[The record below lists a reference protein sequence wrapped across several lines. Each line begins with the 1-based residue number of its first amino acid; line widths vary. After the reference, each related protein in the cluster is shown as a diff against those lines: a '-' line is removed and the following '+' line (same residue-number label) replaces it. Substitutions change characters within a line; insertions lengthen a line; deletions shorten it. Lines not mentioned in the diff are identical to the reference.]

1 MIGWTRIAAIG
12 AALSVSAAACSPG
25 IAGGAA
31 SGDLPPAPPVR
42 ELRSTEPVV
51 PDDGLHRIVA
61 TIPRSTPSSPQW
73 KPGSGRDG
81 AGGAF
86 TLTVEM
92 LAALP
97 DGASLVAEHGVLG
110 YRDDSGELVVLGPIS
125 VRSSTSNDQLNAD
138 YEAPLEDIEASAV
151 AERLASLPGVESVS
165 AITDT
170 SYAVTAASLDVFDD
184 LGVTVAEDGFFAL
197 SGDPYEPYQWPLD
210 NRGDNLDQLSLPSV
224 PAQSS
229 DADVDGLEARTG
241 ATGVGVVVAV
251 VDSGVDF
258 AHPDLN
264 GSAWLN
270 PGEDCASGP
279 GNGIDDDDN
288 GFVDDC
294 TGWDFGN
301 DDPVGYDGGSDAHGT
316 HVAGLIAATA
326 GNGIGIAGLAPDA
339 EIMDL
344 RVDSADGV
352 IQASA
357 IARAIRYAAD
367 NGADIVNLSLG
378 SQPGASPEAVVEIA
392 EAVEYA
398 ADKGVLLVVAAGNN
412 ATSLDDSAVYP
423 ASLDTANM
431 IVVAA
436 STPDDR
442 PAGFSNT
449 GSPVDV
455 FAPGELVLSTVP
467 GDGLAFHSGT
477 SQAAPLVAAAAALV
491 LEQQPGLAPGD
502 VAGLLA
508 STGDRNDSLSSA
520 VLGVSRFNA
529 AAAIGVEVVEDGA
542 ADSVTIAGLTD
553 DDNGLVTATISLNVD
568 GGQFNQPYH
577 WEASLVTIIDG
588 DPYAVTGYP
597 VSTDGT
603 DAGRNEPAA
612 DSVDTDERGAVYLA
626 EKGASSAT
634 WSTSLPPGLYA
645 LVIEAVPRTDST
657 VRLGNAYLA
666 TFTVGDN
673 DDRGLDGPDD
683 GFDSGPGD
691 PGDGS
696 RPGDDRPG
704 DSVPGGTAG
713 DTSGDDSTAGSGDK
727 EGDTDSYDGDGGT
740 GSTPGAGEEDAGDD
754 DTDLDNG
761 GRSDDAETELDDR
774 NNGDPVDDAP
784 GDDASVD
791 TDLDG
796 GASDDGGA
804 DDEWAETDP
813 TGGTDD
819 SDSGGGSDLDDDS
832 GDEVIE
838 LGPDRAQDGEWT
850 VTDIDPRTGWV
861 DTENLVQIAGTFPR
875 PVEVWFDDNPGHVE
889 FQSETLLVVRTGRHQ
904 SPGPVDVDLI
914 SGTGEPAL
922 TLPHAYAFLSKDD
935 GAITIDIGDGSGGS
949 TGGPDSDGDTDDQ
962 EPDFDL
968 GPGDDPPTVT
978 DGSGSGGN
986 GPSGTD
992 NPRSRNRQARAELVG
1007 DRTPLDNGLWVVRL
1021 DGLSAIGD
1029 VPACNEDPCRTR
1041 RI

>member
-1 MIGWTRIAAIG
+1 MIGWPRIAAIG
-12 AALSVSAAACSPG
+12 AALSVSAAACGPG
-25 IAGGAA
+25 VAGGPAT
-31 SGDLPPAPPVR
+31 GDLPPAPPVR

-61 TIPRSTPSSPQW
+61 TIPRSAPSSPEW
-73 KPGSGRDG
+73 GSGSTRDG
-81 AGGAF
+81 NDGDGGVF
-86 TLTVEM
+86 TMTVET
-92 LAALP
+92 LPALP
-97 DGASLVAEHGVLG
+97 DGVSLVAEDGVLG
-110 YRDDSGELVVLGPIS
+110 YRNDSGELVVLGPIS
-125 VRSSTSNDQLNAD
+125 VRSSKSNDQLDLENG
-138 YEAPLEDIEASAV
+138 APLEDIEASAV
-151 AERLASLPGVESVS
+151 AERLASLP
-165 AITDT
+165 
-170 SYAVTAASLDVFDD
+170 
-184 LGVTVAEDGFFAL
+184 
-197 SGDPYEPYQWPLD
+197 
-210 NRGDNLDQLSLPSV
+210 
-224 PAQSS
+224 
-229 DADVDGLEARTG
+229 
-241 ATGVGVVVAV
+241 
-251 VDSGVDF
+251 GVDF

-294 TGWDFGN
+294 TGWDFGS
-301 DDPVGYDGGSDAHGT
+301 DDPIGYDGDNDAHGT

-326 GNGIGIAGLAPDA
+326 GNGIGIAGLAPEA

-352 IQASA
+352 IRASA

-378 SQPGASPEAVVEIA
+378 SQPGASTATAVEIA
-392 EAVEYA
+392 DAVDYA
-398 ADKGVLLVVAAGNN
+398 ADKGVLLVAAAGNN

-436 STPDDR
+436 STPDDG

-491 LEQQPGLAPGD
+491 LEQQPGLVPAE

-520 VLGVSRFNA
+520 VAGVSRFNA
-529 AAAIGVEVVEDGA
+529 ATAIGVDVVEDVA
-542 ADSVTIAGLTD
+542 PESVTIAGLTD
-553 DDNGLVTATISLNVD
+553 DDKGLVTATISLNVD
-568 GGQFNQPYH
+568 GAQFNQPYH
-577 WEASLVTIIDG
+577 WEASLVTIIDR
-588 DPYAVTGYP
+588 DPFAVTEHR
-597 VSTDGT
+597 VSTSGT
-603 DAGRNEPAA
+603 EAGRNEPAA
-612 DSVDTDERGAVYLA
+612 DSVLTDQRGAVYLA

-634 WSTSLPPGLYA
+634 WSTSLPGGNYA

-666 TFTVGDN
+666 TFTVGDT
-673 DDRGLDGPDD
+673 DDRDLDGPDD
-683 GFDSGPGD
+683 GADGG

-696 RPGDDRPG
+696 PAGGNGSG
-704 DSVPGGTAG
+704 DSAPGGTADGG
-713 DTSGDDSTAGSGDK
+713 DRSGDDSTAGTGSGDS
-727 EGDTDSYDGDGGT
+727 DTETTDGDGGT
-740 GSTPGAGEEDAGDD
+740 GTTPGAGEEGAGGD
-754 DTDLDNG
+754 DTDP
-761 GRSDDAETELDDR
+761 DDRGQSANAETEADDR
-774 NNGDPVDDAP
+774 NDGDPAEDDRGDDAP
-784 GDDASVD
+784 VEADP
-791 TDLDG
+791 DG
-796 GASDDGGA
+796 EPSDDGGA
-804 DDEWAETDP
+804 DDDRADTDP
-813 TGGTDD
+813 IGGTDD
-819 SDSGGGSDLDDDS
+819 SDSDGGSDIDDESDDD
-832 GDEVIE
+832 VIE

-850 VTDIDPRTGWV
+850 VTDIEPRTGWV

-889 FQSETLLVVRTGRHQ
+889 FQSEALLIVRTGRHEL
-904 SPGPVDVDLI
+904 PGRVDVDLV
-914 SGTGEPAL
+914 SGAGEPAL
-922 TLPHAYAFLSKDD
+922 TLPHAYAFLSTDD
-935 GAITIDIGDGSGGS
+935 GVITIDIGDDGSGSS
-949 TGGPDSDGDTDDQ
+949 TGGSESGEDADGQ

-968 GPGDDPPTVT
+968 GPGGDITVDDPPTVT
-978 DGSGSGGN
+978 DDSGSGDDG
-986 GPSGTD
+986 STETD
-992 NPRSRNRQARAELVG
+992 DPRSRNRQARAELVG
-1007 DRTPLDNGLWVVRL
+1007 DPISLDNGLWVVRL

>member
-1 MIGWTRIAAIG
+1 MIGWPRIAAIG
-12 AALSVSAAACSPG
+12 AALSVSAAACGPG
-25 IAGGAA
+25 VAGGPAT
-31 SGDLPPAPPVR
+31 GDLPPAPPVR

-61 TIPRSTPSSPQW
+61 TIPRSAPSSPEW
-73 KPGSGRDG
+73 GSGSTRDG
-81 AGGAF
+81 NDGDGGVF
-86 TLTVEM
+86 TMTVET

-97 DGASLVAEHGVLG
+97 DGVSLVAEDGVLG
-110 YRDDSGELVVLGPIS
+110 YRNDSGELVVLGPIS
-125 VRSSTSNDQLNAD
+125 VRSSKSNDQLDLENG
-138 YEAPLEDIEASAV
+138 APLEDIEASAV

-224 PAQSS
+224 PAQSI

-294 TGWDFGN
+294 TGWDFGS
-301 DDPVGYDGGSDAHGT
+301 DDPIGYDGDNDAHGT

-326 GNGIGIAGLAPDA
+326 GNGIGIAGLAPEA

-352 IQASA
+352 IRASA

-378 SQPGASPEAVVEIA
+378 SQPGASPETAVEIA
-392 EAVEYA
+392 DAVEYA
-398 ADKGVLLVVAAGNN
+398 ADKGVLLVAAAGNN

-436 STPDDR
+436 STPDDG

-491 LEQQPGLAPGD
+491 LERQPGLAPGE

-508 STGDRNDSLSSA
+508 STGDRNDGLSSA
-520 VLGVSRFNA
+520 VAGVSRFNA
-529 AAAIGVEVVEDGA
+529 ATAIGVDVVEDGA
-542 ADSVTIAGLTD
+542 AGSITIAGLTD
-553 DDNGLVTATISLNVD
+553 GDNGLVTATISLNVD
-568 GGQFNQPYH
+568 GGHFNQPYH

-588 DPYAVTGYP
+588 DPFAVTEHR
-597 VSTDGT
+597 VSTSGT
-603 DAGRNEPAA
+603 EAGRNEPAA
-612 DSVDTDERGAVYLA
+612 DSVLTDERGAVYLA

-634 WSTSLPPGLYA
+634 WSTSLPGGNYA

-666 TFTVGDN
+666 TFTVGDT
-673 DDRGLDGPDD
+673 DDRDLDGPDD
-683 GFDSGPGD
+683 GADGG

-696 RPGDDRPG
+696 PAGGDGSG
-704 DSVPGGTAG
+704 DSAPGGTADGG
-713 DTSGDDSTAGSGDK
+713 DRSGDDSTAGTGSGDS
-727 EGDTDSYDGDGGT
+727 DTETNDGDGGT
-740 GSTPGAGEEDAGDD
+740 GTTPGAGEEGAGGD
-754 DTDLDNG
+754 DTDP
-761 GRSDDAETELDDR
+761 DDRGQSANAETEVDDR
-774 NNGDPVDDAP
+774 NDGDPAEDDR

-791 TDLDG
+791 ADPDG
-796 GASDDGGA
+796 EPSDDGGA
-804 DDEWAETDP
+804 DDDRADTDP
-813 TGGTDD
+813 IGGTDD
-819 SDSGGGSDLDDDS
+819 SDSDGGSDIDDESDDD
-832 GDEVIE
+832 VIE

-850 VTDIDPRTGWV
+850 VTDIEPRTGWV

-889 FQSETLLVVRTGRHQ
+889 FQSDALLIVRTGRHEL
-904 SPGPVDVDLI
+904 PGPVDVDLV
-914 SGTGEPAL
+914 SGAGEPAL
-922 TLPHAYAFLSKDD
+922 TLPHAYAFLSEDD
-935 GAITIDIGDGSGGS
+935 GVITIDIGDGSGGS
-949 TGGPDSDGDTDDQ
+949 TVGS
-962 EPDFDL
+962 DFDL
-968 GPGDDPPTVT
+968 GPGDGITVDDPPTVT
-978 DGSGSGGN
+978 DDSGSGDDG
-986 GPSGTD
+986 STETD
-992 NPRSRNRQARAELVG
+992 DPRSRNRQARAELVG
-1007 DRTPLDNGLWVVRL
+1007 DPISLDNGLWVVRL

>member
-1 MIGWTRIAAIG
+1 MIAWTRIAAIG
-12 AALSVSAAACSPG
+12 AALSVSASACSPG

-31 SGDLPPAPPVR
+31 AGDLPPAPPVR

-51 PDDGLHRIVA
+51 PDDGLLRIVA
-61 TIPRSTPSSPQW
+61 TIPR

-86 TLTVEM
+86 TLTLEM

-97 DGASLVAEHGVLG
+97 DDASLVAEDGVLG
-110 YRDDSGELVVLGPIS
+110 YRNDSGELVVLGPIS
-125 VRSSTSNDQLNAD
+125 VRSSRSDDQFNAD
-138 YEAPLEDIEASAV
+138 HGAPLEDIEASVV

-184 LGVTVAEDGFFAL
+184 LGVAVAEDGFFAL

-288 GFVDDC
+288 GFIDDC

-344 RVDSADGV
+344 RVDSVDGV
-352 IQASA
+352 IRASA

-378 SQPGASPEAVVEIA
+378 SQPGASPATVVEIA

-423 ASLDTANM
+423 ASLDMANM

-436 STPDDR
+436 STPDDG

-491 LEQQPGLAPGD
+491 LEQQPGLGPGD

-520 VLGVSRFNA
+520 VAGVSRLNA
-529 AAAIGVEVVEDGA
+529 AAAIGVEVLEDGA
-542 ADSVTIAGLTD
+542 ADSVTITGLTD
-553 DDNGLVTATISLNVD
+553 DDDGLVTATISLNVG

-597 VSTDGT
+597 VSTGGT
-603 DAGRNEPAA
+603 DAGRNEPVA
-612 DSVDTDERGAVYLA
+612 DGVDTDERGAVYLA

-634 WSTSLPPGLYA
+634 WSTSLPAGLYA
-645 LVIEAVPRTDST
+645 LVVEAVPRTDST
-657 VRLGNAYLA
+657 VRLGSAYLA

-683 GFDSGPGD
+683 GSDSG

-713 DTSGDDSTAGSGDK
+713 DTSGDDSTAGSGHR
-727 EGDTDSYDGDGGT
+727 EGDTDSYDGDRGT
-740 GSTPGAGEEDAGDD
+740 GSTPGAGEEDAGGD
-754 DTDLDNG
+754 DTDFDNG
-761 GRSDDAETELDDR
+761 GRSDDAETEPDDR
-774 NNGDPVDDAP
+774 NNGDSVDDAP
-784 GDDASVD
+784 GHDASVD

-796 GASDDGGA
+796 GASDNDR
-804 DDEWAETDP
+804 AETDP
-813 TGGTDD
+813 PGGN
-819 SDSGGGSDLDDDS
+819 DSGGEVDLDDDS
-832 GDEVIE
+832 GDGVIE

-875 PVEVWFDDNPGHVE
+875 PVQVWFDDNPGYVE
-889 FQSETLLVVRTGRHQ
+889 FQSEALLVVRTGHHQ

-914 SGTGEPAL
+914 SGTGEPTL
-922 TLPHAYAFLSKDD
+922 TLPHAYAFLSKDG
-935 GAITIDIGDGSGGS
+935 GAVTIDIGDGSGGS
-949 TGGPDSDGDTDDQ
+949 TGGSDSGGDTDSQ
-962 EPDFDL
+962 ASDFDL
-968 GPGDDPPTVT
+968 DPGDGITIDDRPTVT
-978 DGSGSGGN
+978 DGSGSGGD
-986 GPSGTD
+986 GSSGTD
-992 NPRSRNRQARAELVG
+992 NPRSRNRQARAELIG
-1007 DRTPLDNGLWVVRL
+1007 DPIPLDNGLWVVRL